1 MMGELLNEGGR
12 SIKRLIPLVAFIVL
26 IIVLVAAFFPYW
38 NLSDNQTEI
47 ILNVIEV
54 MGWTIASG
62 FGFTTVEKFS
72 RRPGRMRDH
81 RKDRDEEEP
90 S

>member
-1 MMGELLNEGGR
+1 MGELLNEGGR
-12 SIKRLIPLVAFIVL
+12 SLKRLIPLVAFIVL

-47 ILNVIEV
+47 ILNVSEV

-72 RRPGRMRDH
+72 RRPGGH